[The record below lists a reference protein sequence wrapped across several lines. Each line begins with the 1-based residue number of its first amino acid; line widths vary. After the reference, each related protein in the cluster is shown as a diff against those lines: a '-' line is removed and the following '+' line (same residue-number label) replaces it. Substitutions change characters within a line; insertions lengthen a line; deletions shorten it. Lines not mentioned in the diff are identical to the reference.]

1 MSFATYFTI
10 KEDGYVMVPLGD
22 GFNSLLP
29 SNFVLLARDTT
40 KPADNACFTLNL
52 YEKEGI
58 HDGNRCFAIGA

>member
-1 MSFATYFTI
+1 
-10 KEDGYVMVPLGD
+10 MVPLGD